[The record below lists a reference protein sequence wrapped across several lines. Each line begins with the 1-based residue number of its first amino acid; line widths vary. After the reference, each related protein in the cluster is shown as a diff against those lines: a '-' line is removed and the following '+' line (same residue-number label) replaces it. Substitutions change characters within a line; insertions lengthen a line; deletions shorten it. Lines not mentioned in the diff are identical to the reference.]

1 MITSTSNAKIKNIVS
16 LMTKA
21 RHRSKQRTFV
31 IEGIRMFMEAPADRI
46 VEVYILENS
55 LAYNDIG
62 VKYRL
67 QKLRYEVVT
76 ENVFRTITGTVT
88 PQGILAVVKMQEHS
102 LKEIVNSAEKQAL
115 FMVLEDIQDPGNLGT
130 IMRTAEATG
139 VDAIIMSK
147 GTVDIYNPKVIRSTM
162 GTVFRVPFIYTDD
175 LCDTISY
182 MKRSGI
188 KIVAAHLKGQKWY
201 DEVNYCKSTAFLIG
215 NEGNGLSDAVTRLAD
230 VFMKIPMEGQ
240 VESLNAAVAS
250 SVLMYEAY
258 RQKRAQK

>member
-1 MITSTSNAKIKNIVS
+1 MITSTSNAKIKNIIS
-16 LMTKA
+16 LMNKS
-21 RHRSKQRTFV
+21 RHRSKQGTFV

-46 VEVYILENS
+46 VEVYVLENS
-55 LAYNDIG
+55 PAFNDIG

-67 QKLRYEVVT
+67 QKLRYEIVT
-76 ENVFRTITGTVT
+76 ENVFKTITGTVT
-88 PQGILAVVKMQEHS
+88 PQGILAVVKMQEYS
-102 LKEIVNSAEKQAL
+102 LKDIVSSAGKQAL
-115 FMVLEDIQDPGNLGT
+115 FVVLEDIQDPGNLGT

-139 VDAIIMSK
+139 VNAIVMSK

-188 KIVAAHLKGQKWY
+188 KMIAAHLKGAKWY
-201 DEVNYCKSTAFLIG
+201 DEINYCKSTAFMIG

-230 VFMKIPMEGQ
+230 VYMKIPMEGQ

-258 RQKRAQK
+258 RQKRALK